1 MANET
6 EADSKVDLI
15 LTRPEVA
22 QRLRISVR
30 TLSRMENRGDLTG
43 RIRISDRIFGYR
55 NSAIERFLANRTGL
69 AS

>member
-1 MANET
+1 LTDET
-6 EADSKVDLI
+6 ESKVDLI

-55 NSAIERFLANRTGL
+55 NSEIEKFLANRTG
-69 AS
+69 AV

>member
-1 MANET
+1 MSDET
-6 EADSKVDLI
+6 ESKVDLI

-55 NSAIERFLANRTGL
+55 NSVIERFLANRTGL